1 MNEKLN
7 RYLSQDLTW
16 AEIAK
21 LLDKKTTREVKN
33 LDPYLFSTK
42 FSNKHLDR
50 IKLRNKLKKGF
61 EDFTGVMYPEIFNP
75 EITVLKHNVLIETY
89 NWDIARNGVDY
100 YLNEFKI

>member
-1 MNEKLN
+1 MNDKLN

-21 LLDKKTTREVKN
+21 LLDMKTTREVKN

-42 FSNKHLDR
+42 FSTNHLDR
-50 IKLRNKLKKGF
+50 IQLRNKLKKGF
-61 EDFTGVMYPEIFNP
+61 EDFLGVEYPEIFNP
-75 EITVLKHNVLIETY
+75 EITVLKHNVLIETC
-89 NWDIARNGVDY
+89 NWNIARNGVEH